1 MAREIEEL
9 LKTKVKAVEVKFK
22 NKFENL
28 WKSIIGALF
37 ILAFYRDNNAPNA
50 LNL

>member
-22 NKFENL
+22 KFENL